1 MLAIRHGQSEANVD
15 LNIMKTVPDVLVSLT
30 DLGRAQAAEAG
41 KHLRKYLHDHQI
53 KYVKI
58 WNSPFNR
65 TRETASIVLKQLLGD
80 SLIAVRT
87 EENNMLIERQFGLVP
102 FVESYGHTDSTRV
115 FRQFYESHVGE
126 QSFFVKPPL
135 GESPF
140 DVSMRMEAFH
150 RTYIEPD
157 TFYFHVIVGHG
168 GSLRLLAKYLAKL
181 PYDFEI
187 KRPANASIN
196 AFHSKGLQ
204 SIFIPS
210 QITY

>member
-15 LNIMKTVPDVLVSLT
+15 LTIMKTVPDVLIPLT

-41 KHLRKYLHDHQI
+41 KHLLQYLNATNI

-65 TRETASIVLKQLLGD
+65 TRETASIVLKQLLGN
-80 SLIAVRT
+80 SSVTVQT
-87 EENNMLIERQFGLVP
+87 EENNMLIERQFGLIP
-102 FVESYGHTDSTRV
+102 FVEGYGHTDSTRDY
-115 FRQFYESHVGE
+115 REFYENHVGE

-140 DVSMRMEAFH
+140 DVSMRMELFH
-150 RTYIEPD
+150 RTYIVPD

-168 GSLRLLAKYLAKL
+168 GSLRLLAKYLARL

-187 KRPANASIN
+187 KRPANASISGFN
-196 AFHSKGLQ
+196 SKGLQ
-204 SIFIPS
+204 DIFNPS
-210 QITY
+210 EITY